1 MTRKPCDDDLNE
13 IANFLHDVHPDS
25 VVYPA
30 AKRVAYW
37 LDASVRGDRASAR
50 KLGCTVA
57 YYRKYLKADAEKVA
71 S

>member
-1 MTRKPCDDDLNE
+1 MKKPCDDDLYE
-13 IANFLHDVHPDS
+13 IANFLDEVHPDS

-30 AKRVAYW
+30 AKRVARW
-37 LDASVRGDRASAR
+37 LEQSAHGDRAMAR

-57 YYRKYLKADAEKVA
+57 YYRKYMKVVD

>member
-1 MTRKPCDDDLNE
+1 MTIRKPSDDDLYE
-13 IANFLHDVHPDS
+13 IANYLDEVHPDS

-30 AKRVAYW
+30 AKVVARW
-37 LDASVRGDRASAR
+37 LMQSATGDRAVAR

-57 YYRKYLKADAEKVA
+57 YYRKYMKPGAEAA